1 MKVTSEELKSLYQ
14 EGTARSAKGRVD
26 CLPAETM
33 MRAATGEASEEERGR
48 VADHL
53 ATCSDCAWEFRLVR
67 AFKPWT
73 EEAGQAFA
81 ASGDQG
87 LHSDSTATRAP
98 LRGVEKA
105 IARRSPLWR
114 QIAALLSP
122 GRTPVALAV
131 QLLLL
136 ALLAFSGWLILTW
149 QSNSDRIISLN
160 KQLAERDRALDS
172 ANESLAEARRQL
184 EEAIRRRDQALSA
197 TNSKQY
203 EEEIAR
209 LRQTID
215 ELTSPQV
222 DIPIVDLVMIR
233 GARIETAMPIEVPRT
248 ANLVTLILNFD
259 DRQQHSAYE
268 VEIIDQKG
276 SQVWRGESK
285 SQGNKLNMTLPRR
298 FLSGGRYLIKLSGLR
313 NDKKTPL
320 ANYAVMISSR

>member
-14 EGTARSAKGRVD
+14 EGTARSAKLD

-33 MRAATGEASEEERGR
+33 MRAATGEASEEERGQ

-67 AFKPWT
+67 AFKPWA

-81 ASGDQG
+81 SSAEPG

-105 IARRSPLWR
+105 IARRPPLWR

-136 ALLAFSGWLILTW
+136 ALLAFSGWLILTR

-160 KQLAERDRALDS
+160 EQLIERDRALDS
-172 ANESLAEARRQL
+172 ANKSLAEARRQL
-184 EEAIRRRDQALSA
+184 EEAIRRRDQALST

-215 ELTSPQV
+215 DLTSPQL

-233 GARIETAMPIEVPRT
+233 GATIETAMPIEVPRT

-259 DRQQHSAYE
+259 DRQQHAVYE
-268 VEIIDQKG
+268 VEIIDQKS

-285 SQGNKLNMTLPRR
+285 SQGNRLNMTLPRR

-313 NDKKTPL
+313 NDKKTSV
-320 ANYAVMISSR
+320 ADYAVMISSR